1 MAVQVERLKE
11 DIKTF
16 AQQHANDQKRQK
28 DRYQGLPLQ
37 LNRFEKELQSF
48 VQQVKKETAQRE
60 RLTERI
66 EALGDL
72 SLHVDGL
79 TSQFASFRGELEL
92 VASLTRAEADQ
103 KRKAGNQ
110 VGRVEGP
117 IENLLHEKKRE
128 YLQREA
134 EQERRYTE
142 SKAAFEHSLD
152 DPYKA
157 QTWEERRLVDVF
169 QREYPTEANSLRT
182 VAVEKEQ
189 QQEQERTRDP
199 GPSKD
204 YGPSR

>member
-1 MAVQVERLKE
+1 M
-11 DIKTF
+11 
-16 AQQHANDQKRQK
+16 
-28 DRYQGLPLQ
+28 
-37 LNRFEKELQSF
+37 
-48 VQQVKKETAQRE
+48 
-60 RLTERI
+60 
-66 EALGDL
+66 
-72 SLHVDGL
+72 
-79 TSQFASFRGELEL
+79 
-92 VASLTRAEADQ
+92 TRAEADQ

-142 SKAAFEHSLD
+142 SKAAFERSLD

-157 QTWEERRLVDVF
+157 QMWEERRLVDVF

-182 VAVEKEQ
+182 AAIEKEQ
-189 QQEQERTRDP
+189 QQEQERGGGSER
-199 GPSKD
+199 D